1 LRAELSK
8 DLPDPLDAIIEKPV
22 ILPPEGLLVV
32 VCLGFGDHRQVVAP
46 SVHLP
51 EEKSLPPQGA
61 PDELRFRGRE
71 LPQVKELQSSASGT
85 WDAARGVRKRL
96 FECCLE

>member
-1 LRAELSK
+1 LRAELAE
-8 DLPDPLDAIIEKPV
+8 DLPDPLDAIVEKPV

-32 VCLGFGDHRQVVAP
+32 MCLGFGDYRQVVAP

-61 PDELRFRGRE
+61 PDELRLRDRE
-71 LPQVKELQSSASGT
+71 LPQVEELQSSTSGT
-85 WDAARGVRKRL
+85 WDTARGVRKG
-96 FECCLE
+96 